1 MALSISPSA
10 VWELNESSGTLADA
24 TGNGFTMTTH
34 NSPTYS
40 SAGKVGTSLLFT
52 AASSQYADATHS
64 ATLNSASYSVAAW
77 IKKASNPTE
86 EYILAHDGT
95 ALITTPSATTNTTGG
110 TSTTSFNN
118 AAVAAGS
125 FVRVKT
131 TAMSGT
137 VDFAEITII
146 YN

>member
-1 MALSISPSA
+1 
-10 VWELNESSGTLADA
+10 
-24 TGNGFTMTTH
+24 MTTH

-131 TAMSGT
+131 TAKSGT

-146 YN
+146 YKN

>member
-1 MALSISPSA
+1 MAETVLARRQLPNRSATVVIPSPTSSEDITAFYTKEAITIKEIVCVLKGSASPS
-10 VWELNESSGTLADA
+10 VTFDVRHGTDR
-24 TGNGFTMTTH
+24 
-34 NSPTYS
+34 
-40 SAGKVGTSLLFT
+40 SA
-52 AASSQYADATHS
+52 A
-64 ATLNSASYSVAAW
+64 
-77 IKKASNPTE
+77 
-86 EYILAHDGT
+86 GT
-95 ALITTPSATTNTTGG
+95 ALITSPSATTNTTGG

-131 TAMSGT
+131 TAKSGT